1 MKVIAST
8 SYFLVISLILA
19 GCSLRYVPSELS
31 LEPARIPPFKRVG
44 TVTLTNA
51 HESSEDI
58 SVSIPGATVTVNY
71 KEYTDLVI
79 KLLKSELDKRKE
91 EITVS
96 TPKVITVA
104 IDDLKMFPMVGNF
117 RCIIN
122 YTVKTGDGYVRGIEV
137 LGGSWN
143 YRTAI
148 DMAVANVAVGVLNDE
163 KILSYLEK

>member
-1 MKVIAST
+1 
-8 SYFLVISLILA
+8 
-19 GCSLRYVPSELS
+19 
-31 LEPARIPPFKRVG
+31 
-44 TVTLTNA
+44 
-51 HESSEDI
+51 
-58 SVSIPGATVTVNY
+58 
-71 KEYTDLVI
+71 
-79 KLLKSELDKRKE
+79 LLKSELDKRKE